1 MRITTQQKDENR
13 ARIVAVASKLFRENG
28 FDGIGVADLMKNAGM
43 THGGFYNHFGS
54 KEELESAGCDLAFE
68 KAIARIS
75 AAAEETQE
83 ARRSAY
89 VEHVADY
96 LSPRARDAAGGCPM
110 VSLGSDVSKRG
121 TQVRKCFG
129 SGVSRYIDAISA
141 LIARPR
147 RSPARTRE
155 DAIATLA
162 LLVGGL
168 LLARTVRENSLEE
181 SDEILSV
188 VKNAIYAASS

>member
-1 MRITTQQKDENR
+1 LRITTQQKEENR
-13 ARIVAVASKLFRENG
+13 ARIVAVASKLFRESG
-28 FDGIGVADLMKNAGM
+28 FDAIGVAELMKNAGM

-54 KEELESAGCDLAFE
+54 KEELESAACDLAFE

-75 AAAEETQE
+75 TTAKETQE

-96 LSPRARDAAGGCPM
+96 LSPHARDAAGGCPM

-121 TQVRKCFG
+121 TQVRRCFG

-147 RSPARTRE
+147 RSRARTRE
-155 DAIATLA
+155 NAIATLA

-168 LLARTVRENSLEE
+168 LLARTIRENSLKE

-188 VKNAIYAASS
+188 VKNAIYAASN

>member
-1 MRITTQQKDENR
+1 LRITTQQREENR

-28 FDGIGVADLMKNAGM
+28 FDGIGLAELMNNAGM

-54 KEELESAGCDLAFE
+54 KEELESAACDLAFE
-68 KAIARIS
+68 TAIARIS
-75 AAAEETQE
+75 AATKETQE

-89 VEHVADY
+89 VGHVADY

-110 VSLGSDVSKRG
+110 VSLGSEVFKRG
-121 TQVRKCFG
+121 TQLRRSFA

-141 LIARPR
+141 LISRPR
-147 RSPARTRE
+147 RNRAQSRE
-155 DAIATLA
+155 DAIVALA

-168 LLARTVRENSLEE
+168 LLARTVKEHSLKE
-181 SDEILSV
+181 SDEILTV
-188 VKNAIYAASS
+188 VKNALYAASS

>member
-1 MRITTQQKDENR
+1 LRITTQQREENR

-28 FDGIGVADLMKNAGM
+28 FDGICVAELMNNAGM

-54 KEELESAGCDLAFE
+54 KEELESAACDLAFE

-75 AAAEETQE
+75 VATKETEE
-83 ARRSAY
+83 ARTSAY
-89 VEHVADY
+89 QDHVADY

-110 VSLGSDVSKRG
+110 VTLGSEVSKRG
-121 TQVRKCFG
+121 TQLRRCFA
-129 SGVSRYIDAISA
+129 SGVSRYLDAISA
-141 LIARPR
+141 LMPRPR
-147 RSPARTRE
+147 RNRARSRE
-155 DAIATLA
+155 DAIVTLA

-168 LLARTVRENSLEE
+168 LLARAVKENSLKE

-188 VKNAIYAASS
+188 VKNAIYAASR